1 VYKIKQLMKYENITS
16 PIKLMKNQ

>member
-1 VYKIKQLMKYENITS
+1 VYKIKQLMKYENVTS